1 MPTEK
6 ERSDVQKAMAYDLL
20 RILKENPDKT
30 YTVEEMEKIID
41 AYITGANQ

>member
-20 RILKENPDKT
+20 RILKENPEKT